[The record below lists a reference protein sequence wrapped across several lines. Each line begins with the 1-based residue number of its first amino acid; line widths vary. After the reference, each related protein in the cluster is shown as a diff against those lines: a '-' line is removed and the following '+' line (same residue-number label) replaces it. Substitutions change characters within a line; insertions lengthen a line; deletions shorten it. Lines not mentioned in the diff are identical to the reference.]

1 MKLGIC
7 LPHFGTAMEPDRMRE
22 FAERVEALG
31 FDSLWVTDHVIVPV
45 DLQIVYKEGML
56 DPLATLS
63 FLAGVTSRVQL
74 GTSVIILPY
83 RHPVHVAK
91 SVASA
96 DALSGGRVL
105 FGAAAGWMEGE
116 FATLNAEFA
125 RRGDVSDESLRLI
138 RELWTNPRPDFQGEF
153 YTTKDVVFSPGV
165 VSDPHPPILVGGRS
179 RRAMRR
185 AVELGDG
192 WHPNVLELDDLRE
205 AAGYMKELSD
215 RSGRS
220 EPPWISMRAPVYF
233 DATSGEGRTALW
245 GSAARIVDVVRQYEE
260 IGVEHMALSF
270 ADSQLD
276 VMLDQV
282 ERLADEVMPK
292 VAS

>member
-1 MKLGIC
+1 MKVGIC
-7 LPHFGTAMEPDRMRE
+7 LPHYGGAMEPDRMRE

-31 FDSLWVTDHVIVPV
+31 FDSLWVTDHVIVPA

-116 FATLNAEFA
+116 FATLNAEFV

-153 YTTKDVVFSPGV
+153 YTAKDVVFSPST
-165 VSDPHPPILVGGRS
+165 VSEPHPPILVGGRS

-192 WHPNVLELDDLRE
+192 WHPNVLAPDELRE
-205 AAGYMKELSD
+205 ATVYVKELSD
-215 RSGRS
+215 RNGRAT
-220 EPPWISMRAPVYF
+220 PPWISMRSPVYF
-233 DATSGEGRTALW
+233 DATSGEGRTSLW
-245 GSAARIVDVVRQYEE
+245 GSTAQIVNVLKQYEDV
-260 IGVEHMALSF
+260 GVEHMAISF
-270 ADSQLD
+270 ADSS
-276 VMLDQV
+276 LDQMLEQV
-282 ERLADEVMPK
+282 DRLADEVMPK

>member
-1 MKLGIC
+1 MKIGIC
-7 LPHFGTAMEPDRMRE
+7 LPHFGAAMEPDRMRG

-31 FDSLWVTDHVIVPV
+31 FDSLWVTDHVIVPA
-45 DLQIVYKEGML
+45 DLQIVYKERML

-138 RELWTNPRPDFQGEF
+138 RELWTNPRLDFQGEF
-153 YTTKDVVFSPGV
+153 YAAKDVVFSPSP
-165 VSDPHPPILVGGRS
+165 VSHPHPPILVGGRS

-192 WHPNVLELDDLRE
+192 WHPNVLEPDDLRE
-205 AAGYMKELSD
+205 AVGYLKELSD
-215 RSGRS
+215 RNGRS

-233 DATSGEGRTALW
+233 DAPSGGGRTALW
-245 GSAARIVDVVRQYEE
+245 GSTAQIVNVLKQYEDV
-260 IGVEHMALSF
+260 GVEHMALSF
-270 ADSQLD
+270 ADMPLD
-276 VMLDQV
+276 RMLEQV
-282 ERLADEVMPK
+282 DRLADEVMPK